1 MAYVTEEQ
9 LERLMYEARL
19 VDCTD
24 DDGDGTSDA
33 AVVTDGIERASAYL
47 DDAAVA
53 AGYEVPLSAT
63 NLTPLVREHVG
74 WIAAHLFARRRQQFR
89 DAQGRSPYY
98 QEFAAAMA
106 WLKDVRSGAVGLY
119 PADAPSTQESETTYA
134 VGNTRRR
141 WVR

>member
-19 VDCTD
+19 VDCAD

-33 AVVTDGIERASAYL
+33 AVVSDGIERGSAYL

-53 AGYEVPLSAT
+53 AGYTLPLSST

-74 WIAAHLFARRRQQFR
+74 WICAHLFARRRQQFR
-89 DAQGRSPYY
+89 DQQGRSPYW
-98 QEFAAAMA
+98 QEFAAALA
-106 WLKDVRSGAVGLY
+106 WLKDVRAGTVGLY

-141 WVR
+141 WIR